1 MLSLCIAEADCP
13 SSYGLAYKISGI
25 LWLTLSSET
34 IPIWLEKQSKCQLGV
49 WVAYS
54 EIYSLT
60 LHQDLPT

>member
-34 IPIWLEKQSKCQLGV
+34 IPIWLENNRNVSWECGWPIV
-49 WVAYS
+49 RFTV
-54 EIYSLT
+54 
-60 LHQDLPT
+60 